1 MVRSQGPQ
9 AQGLTISLFS
19 MPSVAEIQHSITT
32 QNMHGNAQVDQ
43 IYKAELLV
51 IPEGKEVSKWPQQ
64 MYHGPKTYQI

>member
-1 MVRSQGPQ
+1 
-9 AQGLTISLFS
+9 